1 MRRELSRE
9 GKGIFALFIAALAFS
24 INGIVSKLVLE
35 AGLSPWRLAEVRST
49 GAFGFFL
56 IYLIFFKR
64 SALKFDLKA
73 LPEMLVYGIVG
84 YAGVQFFY
92 FVAIVRMPV
101 SVGLIIEFTAPIWIA
116 LWIRYVRKQ
125 YVPRTMWLAV
135 ALAFSGLLL
144 IAQVWK
150 GLTFDGIGLIA
161 AFLDAFALTAY
172 FLLGEKWGKRAATET
187 LMLYGFGISMLFWWV
202 TFPLWSYPT
211 EIFTQKIDLR
221 GQLAGT
227 FTGGWVLI
235 LFVIVVGTIIPY
247 TGNLIGITKTSA
259 SSASIIGMLEPVF
272 AGIFAWI
279 WLSETF
285 NAIQLIGAAAV
296 ISGIY
301 IATKVRST
309 TQQIVP
315 E

>member
-1 MRRELSRE
+1 VSNQR
-9 GKGIFALFIAALAFS
+9 KGVIALFIAALAFAV
-24 INGIVSKLVLE
+24 NGIVSKLVLE

-49 GAFGFFL
+49 GAFFAFL
-56 IYLIFFKR
+56 IYLLLFKR

-84 YAGVQFFY
+84 YACVQAFY
-92 FVAIVRMPV
+92 FVAIERMPV
-101 SVGLIIEFTAPIWIA
+101 SVGLIIEFTAPIWIT
-116 LWIRYVRKQ
+116 LWIKFVRKQ
-125 YVPRTMWLAV
+125 YVPRSMWLAIV
-135 ALAFSGLLL
+135 LAFSGLLL

-150 GLTFDGIGLIA
+150 GLTFDGFGVLA

-187 LMLYGFGISMLFWWV
+187 LMIHGFGISMLFWWI
-202 TFPLWSYPT
+202 TFPLWSFPT
-211 EIFTQKIDLR
+211 EVFTKSVNLR
-221 GQLAGT
+221 GEFANT
-227 FTGGWVLI
+227 NVNGWILI
-235 LFVIVVGTIIPY
+235 LFVIVVGTLIPY
-247 TGNLIGITKTSA
+247 TANLIGITKTSA
-259 SSASIIGMLEPVF
+259 SSASIIGMLEPVL

-285 NAIQLIGAAAV
+285 NGVQLVGAAAV
-296 ISGIY
+296 IAGIY
-301 IATKVRST
+301 IATKAIST

>member
-1 MRRELSRE
+1 MSNQR
-9 GKGIFALFIAALAFS
+9 KGVIALFIAAFAFS
-24 INGIVSKLVLE
+24 LNGIVSKLVLE
-35 AGLSPWRLAEVRST
+35 AGLSPWRLAEIRST
-49 GAFGFFL
+49 GAFTAFL
-56 IYLIFFKR
+56 IYLLLFKR

-73 LPEMLVYGIVG
+73 LPEMLVYGIIG
-84 YAGVQFFY
+84 YAGVQAFY

-101 SVGLIIEFTAPIWIA
+101 SVGLIIEFTAPIWIT

-135 ALAFSGLLL
+135 LLAFSGLLL
-144 IAQVWK
+144 IAQVWQ
-150 GLTFDGIGLIA
+150 GLTFDGIGIIA

-187 LMLYGFGISMLFWWV
+187 LMLYGFGISMLFWWLLL
-202 TFPLWSYPT
+202 PLWKYPT
-211 EIFTQKIDLR
+211 EIFSKQIDLR

-227 FTGGWVLI
+227 NASGWMLI
-235 LFVIVVGTIIPY
+235 MFVIVVGTLIPY

-259 SSASIIGMLEPVF
+259 SSAAIIGMLEPVL

-285 NAIQLIGAAAV
+285 NAVQLVGAAAV
-296 ISGIY
+296 IAGIY
-301 IATKVRST
+301 IATKARST

>member
-1 MRRELSRE
+1 VSNQR
-9 GKGIFALFIAALAFS
+9 KGVIALFIAALAFS

-35 AGLSPWRLAEVRST
+35 AGLSPWRMAEVRST
-49 GAFGFFL
+49 GAFTAFL
-56 IYLIFFKR
+56 IYLLIFKR

-73 LPEMLVYGIVG
+73 MPEMLVYGIIG
-84 YAGVQFFY
+84 YAGVQAFY

-101 SVGLIIEFTAPIWIA
+101 SVGLIIEFTAPIWIT

-125 YVPRTMWLAV
+125 YVPRTMWVAV
-135 ALAFSGLLL
+135 MLAFSGLLL

-150 GLTFDGIGLIA
+150 GLTFDGIGIIA

-187 LMLYGFGISMLFWWV
+187 LMIYGFGISMLFWWV
-202 TFPLWSYPT
+202 TFPLWTYPT
-211 EIFTQKIDLR
+211 EIFTKEIDLR
-221 GQLAGT
+221 GQLAGVNAQ
-227 FTGGWVLI
+227 GWVLI
-235 LFVIVVGTIIPY
+235 LFVIFVGTIIPY
-247 TGNLIGITKTSA
+247 TGNLIGIKKTSA
-259 SSASIIGMLEPVF
+259 SSAAIIGMLEPVL

-285 NAIQLIGAAAV
+285 NAIQLVGAAAV
-296 ISGIY
+296 IAGIY
-301 IATKVRST
+301 IATKVRAT

>member
-1 MRRELSRE
+1 MSNQR
-9 GKGIFALFIAALAFS
+9 KGVIALFIAAFAFS
-24 INGIVSKLVLE
+24 LNGIVSKLVLE
-35 AGLSPWRLAEVRST
+35 AGLSPWRLAEIRST
-49 GAFGFFL
+49 GAFTAFL
-56 IYLIFFKR
+56 IYLLLFKR

-73 LPEMLVYGIVG
+73 IPEMLIYGIIG
-84 YAGVQFFY
+84 YAGVQAFY

-116 LWIRYVRKQ
+116 LWIKFVRKQ
-125 YVPRTMWLAV
+125 HVPQSMWIAV
-135 ALAFSGLLL
+135 FLAFSGLLL
-144 IAQVWK
+144 IAQVWR

-187 LMLYGFGISMLFWWV
+187 LMFYGFGISMLFWWI
-202 TFPLWSYPT
+202 TLPLWSYPT
-211 EIFTQKIDLR
+211 EFFSKQIDLR
-221 GQLAGT
+221 GHLAGT
-227 FTGGWVLI
+227 EGRGWMLI
-235 LFVIVVGTIIPY
+235 LFVIIVGTLIPY
-247 TGNLIGITKTSA
+247 TANLIGITKTSA
-259 SSASIIGMLEPVF
+259 SSASVIGMLEPVL

-279 WLSETF
+279 WISETF

-296 ISGIY
+296 IAGIY
-301 IATKVRST
+301 IATKATTS

>member
-1 MRRELSRE
+1 MSNQR
-9 GKGIFALFIAALAFS
+9 KGVIALFIAALAFS

-35 AGLSPWRLAEVRST
+35 AGLSPWRMAEVRST
-49 GAFGFFL
+49 GAFTAFL
-56 IYLIFFKR
+56 IYLLIFKR

-73 LPEMLVYGIVG
+73 MPEMLVYGIIG
-84 YAGVQFFY
+84 YAGVQAFY
-92 FVAIVRMPV
+92 FVAFVRMPV
-101 SVGLIIEFTAPIWIA
+101 SVGLIIEFTAPIWIT

-125 YVPRTMWLAV
+125 YVPRTMWVAV
-135 ALAFSGLLL
+135 MLAFSGLLL

-150 GLTFDGIGLIA
+150 GLTFDGIGIIA

-172 FLLGEKWGKRAATET
+172 VLLGEKWGKRAATET
-187 LMLYGFGISMLFWWV
+187 LMIYGFGISMLFWWV
-202 TFPLWSYPT
+202 TFPLWTYPT
-211 EIFTQKIDLR
+211 EIFTKEIDLR
-221 GQLAGT
+221 GQLAGVNAQ
-227 FTGGWVLI
+227 GWILI
-235 LFVIVVGTIIPY
+235 LFVIFVGTIIPY

-259 SSASIIGMLEPVF
+259 SSAAIIGMLEPVL

-285 NAIQLIGAAAV
+285 NAIQLVGAAAV
-296 ISGIY
+296 IAGIY

>member
-1 MRRELSRE
+1 MSNQR
-9 GKGIFALFIAALAFS
+9 KGVIALFIAAFAFS
-24 INGIVSKLVLE
+24 LNGIVSKLVLE
-35 AGLSPWRLAEVRST
+35 AGLSPWRLAEIRST
-49 GAFGFFL
+49 GAFTAFL
-56 IYLIFFKR
+56 IYLLLFKR

-73 LPEMLVYGIVG
+73 LPEMLVYGIIG
-84 YAGVQFFY
+84 YAGVQAFY

-101 SVGLIIEFTAPIWIA
+101 SVGLIIEFTAPIWIT

-135 ALAFSGLLL
+135 LLAFSGLLL
-144 IAQVWK
+144 IAQVWQ
-150 GLTFDGIGLIA
+150 GLTFDGIGIIA

-187 LMLYGFGISMLFWWV
+187 LMLYGFGISMLFWWLLL
-202 TFPLWSYPT
+202 PLWKYPT
-211 EIFTQKIDLR
+211 EIFSKQIDLR

-227 FTGGWVLI
+227 NASGWILI
-235 LFVIVVGTIIPY
+235 MFVIVVGTLIPY

-259 SSASIIGMLEPVF
+259 SSAAIIGMLEPVL

-285 NAIQLIGAAAV
+285 NAVQLVGAAAV
-296 ISGIY
+296 IAGIY
-301 IATKVRST
+301 IATKARST

>member
-1 MRRELSRE
+1 MKQRA
-9 GKGIFALFIAALAFS
+9 GILALFLAALAFS

-35 AGLSPWRLAEVRST
+35 AGLSPLRLAEVRST
-49 GAFGFFL
+49 GAFAFFL
-56 IYLIFFKR
+56 IYLLIFKR
-64 SALKFDLKA
+64 SALRFDIKA

-84 YAGVQFFY
+84 YAGVQYFY
-92 FVAIVRMPV
+92 FVAILRMPV

-116 LWIRYVRKQ
+116 LWIRFVRKQ
-125 YVPRTMWLAV
+125 HVPRTMWIAV
-135 ALAFSGLLL
+135 FLAFSGLLL

-150 GLTFDGIGLIA
+150 GLTFDAIGLIA

-172 FLLGEKWGKRAATET
+172 FLLGEKWSKRAPTET
-187 LMLYGFGISMLFWWV
+187 LMLYGFGISMLFWWI
-202 TFPLWSYPT
+202 TLPLWTYPT

-221 GQLAGT
+221 GQAAGT
-227 FTGGWVLI
+227 LADGWMLI
-235 LFVIVVGTIIPY
+235 LFVIIVGTIIPY
-247 TGNLIGITKTSA
+247 TANLIGISKTSA
-259 SSASIIGMLEPVF
+259 SSASVIGMLEPVL

-285 NAIQLIGAAAV
+285 NAIQLVGAAAV

-301 IATKVRST
+301 IATKAT
-309 TQQIVP
+309 TSIRQIVP

>member
-1 MRRELSRE
+1 MNHRR
-9 GKGIFALFIAALAFS
+9 GVIALFIAALAFS

-35 AGLSPWRLAEVRST
+35 AGLSAWRLAEVRST
-49 GAFGFFL
+49 GAFSFFL
-56 IYLIFFKR
+56 IYLLIFKR

-92 FVAIVRMPV
+92 FVAILRMPV
-101 SVGLIIEFTAPIWIA
+101 SVGLIIEFTAPIWIT
-116 LWIRYVRKQ
+116 LWIRFVRKE

-150 GLTFDGIGLIA
+150 GLTFDGIGLLA

-187 LMLYGFGISMLFWWV
+187 LMLYGFGISMLFWWL
-202 TFPLWSYPT
+202 TLPLWTYPT
-211 EIFTQKIDLR
+211 EIFSKQIDLR
-221 GQLAGT
+221 GEFAGT
-227 FTGGWVLI
+227 FTSGWVLI

-259 SSASIIGMLEPVF
+259 SSAAIIGMLEPVF

-279 WLSETF
+279 WLSETY

-296 ISGIY
+296 IAGIY
-301 IATKVRST
+301 IATKARAT

>member
-1 MRRELSRE
+1 VSNQR
-9 GKGIFALFIAALAFS
+9 KGVIALFIAALAFS

-35 AGLSPWRLAEVRST
+35 AGLSPWRMAEVRST
-49 GAFGFFL
+49 GAFTAFL
-56 IYLIFFKR
+56 IYLLIFKR

-73 LPEMLVYGIVG
+73 MPEMLVYGIIG
-84 YAGVQFFY
+84 YAGVQAFY

-101 SVGLIIEFTAPIWIA
+101 SVGLIIEFTAPIWIT

-125 YVPRTMWLAV
+125 YVPRTMWVAV
-135 ALAFSGLLL
+135 MLAFSGLLL

-150 GLTFDGIGLIA
+150 GLTFDGIGIIA

-187 LMLYGFGISMLFWWV
+187 LMIYGFGISMLFWWV
-202 TFPLWSYPT
+202 TFPLWTYPT
-211 EIFTQKIDLR
+211 EIFTKEIDLR
-221 GQLAGT
+221 GQLAGVDAQ
-227 FTGGWVLI
+227 GWVLI
-235 LFVIVVGTIIPY
+235 LFVIFVGTIIPY
-247 TGNLIGITKTSA
+247 TGNLIGIKKTSA
-259 SSASIIGMLEPVF
+259 SSAAIIGMLEPVL

-285 NAIQLIGAAAV
+285 NAIQLVGAAAV
-296 ISGIY
+296 IAGIY
-301 IATKVRST
+301 IATKVRAT

>member
-1 MRRELSRE
+1 MKQRA
-9 GKGIFALFIAALAFS
+9 GILALFLAALAFS
-24 INGIVSKLVLE
+24 VNGIVSKLVLE
-35 AGLSPWRLAEVRST
+35 AGLSPLRLAEVRST
-49 GAFGFFL
+49 GAFAFFL
-56 IYLIFFKR
+56 IYLLIFKR
-64 SALKFDLKA
+64 SALRFDLKA

-92 FVAIVRMPV
+92 FVAILRMPV

-116 LWIRYVRKQ
+116 LWIRFVRKQ
-125 YVPRTMWLAV
+125 HVPRSMWTAV
-135 ALAFSGLLL
+135 FLAFSGLLL

-172 FLLGEKWGKRAATET
+172 FLLGEKWGKRAPTET
-187 LMLYGFGISMLFWWV
+187 LMLYGFGISMLFWWL
-202 TFPLWSYPT
+202 TLPLWTYPT

-221 GQLAGT
+221 GQAAGT
-227 FTGGWVLI
+227 FASGWMLI

-247 TGNLIGITKTSA
+247 TANLIGITKTSA
-259 SSASIIGMLEPVF
+259 SSASVIGMLEPVL
-272 AGIFAWI
+272 AGVFAWI

-285 NAIQLIGAAAV
+285 NAIQLVGAAAV
-296 ISGIY
+296 ITGIY
-301 IATKVRST
+301 IATKAT
-309 TQQIVP
+309 TGIAKPIQQIVP

>member
-1 MRRELSRE
+1 MSNQR
-9 GKGIFALFIAALAFS
+9 KGVIALFIAAFAFS
-24 INGIVSKLVLE
+24 LNGIVSKLVLE
-35 AGLSPWRLAEVRST
+35 AGLSPWRLAEIRST
-49 GAFGFFL
+49 GAFSAFL
-56 IYLIFFKR
+56 IYLLLFKR

-73 LPEMLVYGIVG
+73 LPEMLIYGIIG
-84 YAGVQFFY
+84 YAGVQAFY

-101 SVGLIIEFTAPIWIA
+101 SVGLIIEFTAPIWIT

-125 YVPRTMWLAV
+125 FVPRTMWIAV
-135 ALAFSGLLL
+135 LLAFSGLLL
-144 IAQVWK
+144 IAQVWQ
-150 GLTFDGIGLIA
+150 GLTFDGIGIIA

-187 LMLYGFGISMLFWWV
+187 LMLYGFGISMLFWWI
-202 TFPLWSYPT
+202 TLPLWKYPT
-211 EIFTQKIDLR
+211 EIFSKQIDLR

-227 FTGGWVLI
+227 NASGWMLI
-235 LFVIVVGTIIPY
+235 MFVIVVGTLIPY

-259 SSASIIGMLEPVF
+259 SSAAIIGMLEPVL

-285 NAIQLIGAAAV
+285 NAVQLVGAAAV
-296 ISGIY
+296 IAGIY
-301 IATKVRST
+301 IATKARST

>member
-1 MRRELSRE
+1 MSNHR
-9 GKGIFALFIAALAFS
+9 KGVIALFIAALAFS

-35 AGLSPWRLAEVRST
+35 AGLSAWRMAEVRST
-49 GAFGFFL
+49 GAFTAFL
-56 IYLIFFKR
+56 IYLAIFKR

-84 YAGVQFFY
+84 YAGVQAFY

-101 SVGLIIEFTAPIWIA
+101 SVGLIIEFTAPIWIT

-135 ALAFSGLLL
+135 LLAFSGLLL

-150 GLTFDGIGLIA
+150 GLTFDGIGIIA

-187 LMLYGFGISMLFWWV
+187 LMIYGFGISMLFWWLV
-202 TFPLWSYPT
+202 LPIWSYPT
-211 EIFTQKIDLR
+211 EIFTQAIDWR
-221 GQLAGT
+221 GKLEGT
-227 FTGGWVLI
+227 MTTGLVLI
-235 LFVIVVGTIIPY
+235 LLVIAVGTLIPY
-247 TGNLIGITKTSA
+247 TFNLIGVTNTNA
-259 SSASIIGMLEPVF
+259 STAAILGTLEPVL
-272 AGIFAWI
+272 AGVFAWI
-279 WLSETF
+279 WLGETF
-285 NAIQLIGAAAV
+285 NLIQLIGAAAV
-296 ISGIY
+296 ITAIY
-301 IATKVRST
+301 IATKAREIT
-309 TQQIVP
+309 PQIVP

>member
-1 MRRELSRE
+1 MSNQR
-9 GKGIFALFIAALAFS
+9 KGVIALFIAAFAFS
-24 INGIVSKLVLE
+24 LNGIVSKLVLE
-35 AGLSPWRLAEVRST
+35 AGLSPWRLAEIRST
-49 GAFGFFL
+49 GAFTAFL
-56 IYLIFFKR
+56 IYLLLFKR

-73 LPEMLVYGIVG
+73 IPEMLIYGIIG
-84 YAGVQFFY
+84 YAGVQAFY

-116 LWIRYVRKQ
+116 LWIKFVRKQ
-125 YVPRTMWLAV
+125 HVPQSMWIAV
-135 ALAFSGLLL
+135 FLAFSGLLL
-144 IAQVWK
+144 IAQVWQ

-187 LMLYGFGISMLFWWV
+187 LMFYGFGISMLFWWI
-202 TFPLWSYPT
+202 TLPLWSYPT
-211 EIFTQKIDLR
+211 DFFNKQIDLR

-227 FTGGWVLI
+227 EGRGWMLI
-235 LFVIVVGTIIPY
+235 LFVIVVGTLIPY
-247 TGNLIGITKTSA
+247 TANLIGITKTSA
-259 SSASIIGMLEPVF
+259 SSASVIGMLEPVL

-279 WLSETF
+279 WISETF
-285 NAIQLIGAAAV
+285 NAIQLVGAAAV
-296 ISGIY
+296 ITGIY
-301 IATKVRST
+301 IATKATTS

>member
-1 MRRELSRE
+1 MSNQR
-9 GKGIFALFIAALAFS
+9 KGVIALFIAALAFS

-35 AGLSPWRLAEVRST
+35 AGLSPWRMAEVRST
-49 GAFGFFL
+49 GAFTAFL
-56 IYLIFFKR
+56 IYLLIFKR

-73 LPEMLVYGIVG
+73 MPEMLVYGIIG
-84 YAGVQFFY
+84 YAGVQAFY

-101 SVGLIIEFTAPIWIA
+101 SVGLIIEFTAPIWIT

-125 YVPRTMWLAV
+125 YVPRTMWVAV
-135 ALAFSGLLL
+135 MLAFSGLLL

-150 GLTFDGIGLIA
+150 GLTFDGIGIIA

-187 LMLYGFGISMLFWWV
+187 LMIYGFGISMLFWWV
-202 TFPLWSYPT
+202 TFPLWTYPT
-211 EIFTQKIDLR
+211 EIFTKEIDLR
-221 GQLAGT
+221 GQLAGVDAQ
-227 FTGGWVLI
+227 GWVLI
-235 LFVIVVGTIIPY
+235 LFVIFVGTIIPY
-247 TGNLIGITKTSA
+247 TGNLIGIKKTSA
-259 SSASIIGMLEPVF
+259 SSAAIIGMLEPVL

-285 NAIQLIGAAAV
+285 NAIQLVGAAAV
-296 ISGIY
+296 IAGIY
-301 IATKVRST
+301 IATKVRAT

>member
-1 MRRELSRE
+1 
-9 GKGIFALFIAALAFS
+9 
-24 INGIVSKLVLE
+24 
-35 AGLSPWRLAEVRST
+35 
-49 GAFGFFL
+49 
-56 IYLIFFKR
+56 
-64 SALKFDLKA
+64 
-73 LPEMLVYGIVG
+73 MLVYGIVG

-116 LWIRYVRKQ
+116 LWIRFIRKEH
-125 YVPRTMWLAV
+125 VPSTMWLSV
-135 ALAFSGLLL
+135 FLAFSGLLL

-150 GLTFDGIGLIA
+150 GLTFDGVGLIA

-187 LMLYGFGISMLFWWV
+187 LMLYGFGISMLFWWI
-202 TFPLWSYPT
+202 TLPLWTYPT
-211 EIFTQKIDLR
+211 GIFTKQIDLR
-221 GQLAGT
+221 GQLTGT

-235 LFVIVVGTIIPY
+235 LFVIIVGTIIPY

-259 SSASIIGMLEPVF
+259 SSASIIGMLEPVL

-296 ISGIY
+296 ITGIY
-301 IATKVRST
+301 IATKARAT

>member
-1 MRRELSRE
+1 MKQRA
-9 GKGIFALFIAALAFS
+9 GILALFIAALAFS
-24 INGIVSKLVLE
+24 VNGIVSKLVLE
-35 AGLSPWRLAEVRST
+35 AGLSPLRLAEVRST
-49 GAFGFFL
+49 GAFAFFL
-56 IYLIFFKR
+56 IYLLIFKR
-64 SALKFDLKA
+64 SALRFDIKA

-92 FVAIVRMPV
+92 FVAILRMPV

-116 LWIRYVRKQ
+116 LWIRFVRKQ
-125 YVPRTMWLAV
+125 HVPRSMWTAV
-135 ALAFSGLLL
+135 FLAFSGLLL

-187 LMLYGFGISMLFWWV
+187 LMLYGFGISMLFWWL
-202 TFPLWSYPT
+202 TLPLWSYPT
-211 EIFTQKIDLR
+211 EIFSKEIDLR
-221 GQLAGT
+221 GQASGIMAS
-227 FTGGWVLI
+227 GWMLI
-235 LFVIVVGTIIPY
+235 LFVIIVGTIIPY
-247 TGNLIGITKTSA
+247 TANLIGITKTSA
-259 SSASIIGMLEPVF
+259 SSASVIGMLEPVL
-272 AGIFAWI
+272 AGVFAWI

-296 ISGIY
+296 IAGIY
-301 IATKVRST
+301 IATKAT
-309 TQQIVP
+309 TAIQQIVP

>member
-1 MRRELSRE
+1 MSNQR
-9 GKGIFALFIAALAFS
+9 KGVIALFIAAFAFS
-24 INGIVSKLVLE
+24 LNGIVSKLVLE
-35 AGLSPWRLAEVRST
+35 AGLSPWRLAEIRST
-49 GAFGFFL
+49 GAFTAFL
-56 IYLIFFKR
+56 IYLLIFKR

-73 LPEMLVYGIVG
+73 LPEMLVYGIIG
-84 YAGVQFFY
+84 YAGVQAFY

-116 LWIRYVRKQ
+116 LWIKFVRKQ
-125 YVPRTMWLAV
+125 HVPQSMWIAV
-135 ALAFSGLLL
+135 FLAFSGLLL
-144 IAQVWK
+144 IAQVWR

-187 LMLYGFGISMLFWWV
+187 LMLYGFGISMLFWWI
-202 TFPLWSYPT
+202 TLPLWSYPT
-211 EIFTQKIDLR
+211 EFFNKQIDLR

-227 FTGGWVLI
+227 EGRGWMLI
-235 LFVIVVGTIIPY
+235 LFVIVVGTLIPY
-247 TGNLIGITKTSA
+247 TANLIGITKTSA
-259 SSASIIGMLEPVF
+259 SSASVIGMLEPVL

-279 WLSETF
+279 WISETF
-285 NAIQLIGAAAV
+285 NAIQLVGAAAV
-296 ISGIY
+296 ITGIY
-301 IATKVRST
+301 IATKATTS

>member
-1 MRRELSRE
+1 MKQRA
-9 GKGIFALFIAALAFS
+9 GILALFLAALAFS

-35 AGLSPWRLAEVRST
+35 AGLSPLRLAEVRST
-49 GAFGFFL
+49 GAFAFFL
-56 IYLIFFKR
+56 IYLLIFKR
-64 SALKFDLKA
+64 SALRFDIKA

-92 FVAIVRMPV
+92 FVAILRMPV

-116 LWIRYVRKQ
+116 LWIRFVRKQ
-125 YVPRTMWLAV
+125 HVPRTMWTAV
-135 ALAFSGLLL
+135 FLAFSGLLL

-172 FLLGEKWGKRAATET
+172 FLLGEKWSKRAPTET
-187 LMLYGFGISMLFWWV
+187 LMLYGFGISMLFWWI
-202 TFPLWSYPT
+202 TLPLWTYPT
-211 EIFTQKIDLR
+211 EIFTEKIDLR
-221 GQLAGT
+221 GQAAGT
-227 FTGGWVLI
+227 LADGWMLI
-235 LFVIVVGTIIPY
+235 LFVIIVGTIIPY
-247 TGNLIGITKTSA
+247 TANLIGISKTSA
-259 SSASIIGMLEPVF
+259 SSASVIGMLEPVL

-285 NAIQLIGAAAV
+285 NAIQLVGAAAV

-301 IATKVRST
+301 IATKAT
-309 TQQIVP
+309 TSIRQIVP

>member
-1 MRRELSRE
+1 VSNQR
-9 GKGIFALFIAALAFS
+9 KGVIALFIAALAFS

-35 AGLSPWRLAEVRST
+35 AGLSPWRMAEVRST
-49 GAFGFFL
+49 GAFTAFL
-56 IYLIFFKR
+56 IYLLIFKR

-73 LPEMLVYGIVG
+73 MPEMLVYGIIG
-84 YAGVQFFY
+84 YAGVQAFY

-101 SVGLIIEFTAPIWIA
+101 SVGLIIEFTAPIWIT

-125 YVPRTMWLAV
+125 YVPRTMWVAV
-135 ALAFSGLLL
+135 MLAFSGLLL

-150 GLTFDGIGLIA
+150 GLTFDGIGIIA

-187 LMLYGFGISMLFWWV
+187 LMIYGFGISMLFWWV

-211 EIFTQKIDLR
+211 EIFTKEIDLR
-221 GQLAGT
+221 GQLAGVNAQ
-227 FTGGWVLI
+227 GWVLI
-235 LFVIVVGTIIPY
+235 LFVIFVGTIIPY
-247 TGNLIGITKTSA
+247 TGNLIGIKKTSA
-259 SSASIIGMLEPVF
+259 SSAAIIGMLEPVL

-285 NAIQLIGAAAV
+285 NAIQLVGATAV
-296 ISGIY
+296 IAGIY
-301 IATKVRST
+301 IATKVRAT

>member
-1 MRRELSRE
+1 MSNHR
-9 GKGIFALFIAALAFS
+9 KGVIALFIAALAFS

-35 AGLSPWRLAEVRST
+35 AGLSAWRMAEVRST
-49 GAFGFFL
+49 GAFTAFL
-56 IYLIFFKR
+56 IYLAIFKR

-84 YAGVQFFY
+84 YAGVQAFY

-101 SVGLIIEFTAPIWIA
+101 SVGLIIEFTAPIWIT
-116 LWIRYVRKQ
+116 LWIKYVRKQ

-135 ALAFSGLLL
+135 FLAFSGLLL

-150 GLTFDGIGLIA
+150 GLIFDGVGLIA

-172 FLLGEKWGKRAATET
+172 FLLGEKWGKRVATET
-187 LMLYGFGISMLFWWV
+187 LMLYGFGISMLFWWIA
-202 TFPLWSYPT
+202 FPIWSYPT
-211 EIFTQKIDLR
+211 EIFSKMIDIR
-221 GQLAGT
+221 GQAAGT
-227 FTGGWVLI
+227 NASGWMLI
-235 LFVIVVGTIIPY
+235 LFVVVVGTIIPY
-247 TGNLIGITKTSA
+247 IGNLIGITKTSA
-259 SSASIIGMLEPVF
+259 SSASIIGMLEPVL

-285 NAIQLIGAAAV
+285 NANQLIGAAAV
-296 ISGIY
+296 IAGIY
-301 IATKVRST
+301 IATKTRST

>member
-1 MRRELSRE
+1 
-9 GKGIFALFIAALAFS
+9 
-24 INGIVSKLVLE
+24 
-35 AGLSPWRLAEVRST
+35 
-49 GAFGFFL
+49 L
-56 IYLIFFKR
+56 IFKR
-64 SALKFDLKA
+64 SALRFDIKA

-92 FVAIVRMPV
+92 FVAILRMPV

-116 LWIRYVRKQ
+116 LWIRFVRKQ
-125 YVPRTMWLAV
+125 HVPRSMWTAV
-135 ALAFSGLLL
+135 FLAFSGLLL

-172 FLLGEKWGKRAATET
+172 FLLGEKWSKRAPTET

-202 TFPLWSYPT
+202 TLPLWTYPT
-211 EIFTQKIDLR
+211 EIFTKEIDLR
-221 GQLAGT
+221 GQASGTLAS
-227 FTGGWVLI
+227 GWMLI
-235 LFVIVVGTIIPY
+235 LFVIIVGTIIPY
-247 TGNLIGITKTSA
+247 TANLIGISKTSA
-259 SSASIIGMLEPVF
+259 SSASVIGMLEPVL
-272 AGIFAWI
+272 AGVFAWI

-296 ISGIY
+296 IAGIY
-301 IATKVRST
+301 IATKAT
-309 TQQIVP
+309 TAIRQIVP

>member
-1 MRRELSRE
+1 MKQRA
-9 GKGIFALFIAALAFS
+9 GILALFIAALAFS
-24 INGIVSKLVLE
+24 VNGIISKLVLE
-35 AGLSPWRLAEVRST
+35 AGLSPLRLAEVRST
-49 GAFGFFL
+49 GAFAFFL
-56 IYLIFFKR
+56 IYLLIFKR
-64 SALKFDLKA
+64 SALRFDIKA

-92 FVAIVRMPV
+92 FVAILRMPV

-116 LWIRYVRKQ
+116 LWIRFVRKQ
-125 YVPRTMWLAV
+125 HVPRSMWTAV
-135 ALAFSGLLL
+135 FLAFSGLLL

-172 FLLGEKWGKRAATET
+172 FLLGEKWSKRAPTET

-202 TFPLWSYPT
+202 TLPLWTYPT
-211 EIFTQKIDLR
+211 EIFTKEIDLR
-221 GQLAGT
+221 GQASGTLAS
-227 FTGGWVLI
+227 GWMLI
-235 LFVIVVGTIIPY
+235 LFVIIVGTIIPY
-247 TGNLIGITKTSA
+247 TANLIGISKTSA
-259 SSASIIGMLEPVF
+259 SSASVIGMLEPVL
-272 AGIFAWI
+272 AGVFAWI

-296 ISGIY
+296 IAGIY
-301 IATKVRST
+301 IATKAT
-309 TQQIVP
+309 TAIRQIVP

>member
-1 MRRELSRE
+1 MKQRA
-9 GKGIFALFIAALAFS
+9 GILALFLAALAFS
-24 INGIVSKLVLE
+24 VNGIVSKLVLE
-35 AGLSPWRLAEVRST
+35 AGLSPLRLAEVRST
-49 GAFGFFL
+49 GAFAFFL
-56 IYLIFFKR
+56 IYLLIFKR
-64 SALKFDLKA
+64 SALRFDIKA

-125 YVPRTMWLAV
+125 HVPRTMWTAV
-135 ALAFSGLLL
+135 FLAFSGLLL

-150 GLTFDGIGLIA
+150 GLTFDAIGLIA

-172 FLLGEKWGKRAATET
+172 FLLGEKWSKRAPTET
-187 LMLYGFGISMLFWWV
+187 LMLYGFGISMLFWWI
-202 TFPLWSYPT
+202 TLPLWTYPT
-211 EIFTQKIDLR
+211 EIFTEKIDLR
-221 GQLAGT
+221 GQAAGT
-227 FTGGWVLI
+227 LADGWMLI
-235 LFVIVVGTIIPY
+235 LFVIIVGTIIPY
-247 TGNLIGITKTSA
+247 TANLIGISKTSA
-259 SSASIIGMLEPVF
+259 SSASVIGMLEPVL

-285 NAIQLIGAAAV
+285 NAIQLVGAAAV

-301 IATKVRST
+301 IATKAT
-309 TQQIVP
+309 TSIRQIVP

>member
-1 MRRELSRE
+1 MSNQR
-9 GKGIFALFIAALAFS
+9 KGVIALFIAAFAFS
-24 INGIVSKLVLE
+24 LNGIVSKLVLE
-35 AGLSPWRLAEVRST
+35 AGLSPWRLAEIRST
-49 GAFGFFL
+49 GAFTAFL
-56 IYLIFFKR
+56 IYLLIFKR

-73 LPEMLVYGIVG
+73 LPEMLVYGIIG
-84 YAGVQFFY
+84 YAGVQAFY

-101 SVGLIIEFTAPIWIA
+101 SVGLIIEFTAPIWIT

-135 ALAFSGLLL
+135 LLAFSGLLL
-144 IAQVWK
+144 IAQVWQ
-150 GLTFDGIGLIA
+150 GLTFDGIGIIA

-187 LMLYGFGISMLFWWV
+187 LMLYGFGISMLFWWLLL
-202 TFPLWSYPT
+202 PLWKYPT
-211 EIFTQKIDLR
+211 EIFSKQIDLR

-227 FTGGWVLI
+227 NASGWMLI
-235 LFVIVVGTIIPY
+235 MFVIVVGTLIPY
-247 TGNLIGITKTSA
+247 TGNLIGITKTNA
-259 SSASIIGMLEPVF
+259 SSAAIIGMLEPVL

-285 NAIQLIGAAAV
+285 NAVQLVGAAAV
-296 ISGIY
+296 IAGIY
-301 IATKVRST
+301 IATKARST

>member
-1 MRRELSRE
+1 MKQRA
-9 GKGIFALFIAALAFS
+9 GILALFLAALAFS

-35 AGLSPWRLAEVRST
+35 AGLSPLRLAEVRST
-49 GAFGFFL
+49 GAFAFFL
-56 IYLIFFKR
+56 IYLLIFKR
-64 SALKFDLKA
+64 SALRFDIKA

-92 FVAIVRMPV
+92 FVAILRMPV

-116 LWIRYVRKQ
+116 LWIRFVRKQ
-125 YVPRTMWLAV
+125 HVPRSMWTAV
-135 ALAFSGLLL
+135 FLAFSGLLL

-172 FLLGEKWGKRAATET
+172 FLLGEKWSKRAPTET

-202 TFPLWSYPT
+202 TLPLWTYPT

-221 GQLAGT
+221 GQAAGT
-227 FTGGWVLI
+227 LADGWMLI
-235 LFVIVVGTIIPY
+235 LFVIIVGTIIPY
-247 TGNLIGITKTSA
+247 TANLIGISKTSA
-259 SSASIIGMLEPVF
+259 SSASVIGMLEPVL

-285 NAIQLIGAAAV
+285 NAIQLVGAAAV

-301 IATKVRST
+301 IATKAT
-309 TQQIVP
+309 TSIRQIVP

>member
-1 MRRELSRE
+1 MSNQR
-9 GKGIFALFIAALAFS
+9 KGVIALFIAAFAFS
-24 INGIVSKLVLE
+24 LNGIVSKLVLE
-35 AGLSPWRLAEVRST
+35 AGLSPWRLAEIRST
-49 GAFGFFL
+49 GAFSAFL
-56 IYLIFFKR
+56 IYLLLFKR

-73 LPEMLVYGIVG
+73 LPEMLVYGIIG
-84 YAGVQFFY
+84 YAGVQAFY

-101 SVGLIIEFTAPIWIA
+101 SVGLIIEFTAPIWIT

-125 YVPRTMWLAV
+125 YVPRTMWIAV
-135 ALAFSGLLL
+135 LLAFSGLLL

-150 GLTFDGIGLIA
+150 GLTFDGIGIIA

-187 LMLYGFGISMLFWWV
+187 LMLYGFGISMLFWWLLL
-202 TFPLWSYPT
+202 PLWKYPT
-211 EIFTQKIDLR
+211 EIFSKQIDLR

-227 FTGGWVLI
+227 NASGWMLI
-235 LFVIVVGTIIPY
+235 AFVIVVGTLIPY

-259 SSASIIGMLEPVF
+259 SSAAIIGMLEPVL

-296 ISGIY
+296 ITGIY
-301 IATKVRST
+301 IATKARST

>member
-1 MRRELSRE
+1 MSNQR
-9 GKGIFALFIAALAFS
+9 KGVIALFIAAFAFS
-24 INGIVSKLVLE
+24 LNGIVSKLVLE
-35 AGLSPWRLAEVRST
+35 AGLSPWRLAEIRST
-49 GAFGFFL
+49 GAFTAFL
-56 IYLIFFKR
+56 IYLLIFKR

-73 LPEMLVYGIVG
+73 LPEMLVYGIIG
-84 YAGVQFFY
+84 YAGVQAFY

-101 SVGLIIEFTAPIWIA
+101 SVGLIIEFTAPIWIT

-135 ALAFSGLLL
+135 LLAFSGLLL
-144 IAQVWK
+144 IAQVWQ
-150 GLTFDGIGLIA
+150 GLTFDGIGIIA

-187 LMLYGFGISMLFWWV
+187 LMLYGFGISMLFWWLLL
-202 TFPLWSYPT
+202 PLWKYPT
-211 EIFTQKIDLR
+211 EIFSKQIDLR

-227 FTGGWVLI
+227 NASGWMLI
-235 LFVIVVGTIIPY
+235 MFVIVVGTLIPY

-259 SSASIIGMLEPVF
+259 SSAAIIGMLEPVL

-285 NAIQLIGAAAV
+285 NAVQLVGAAAV
-296 ISGIY
+296 IAGIY
-301 IATKVRST
+301 IATKARST